1 MWDPPPRYPP
11 LDVNSRARLRPI
23 AYLSYERYAVGV
35 PHGAPYNSP
44 FLGETKK
51 RGALSNLLVDTSIL
65 FQDLEKTHQ
74 DSSEIWKVPIF
85 IFVTHPTP
93 SSAPQ
98 HTSPSG
104 FVANIE
110 EMLLPDSLFLFLHW
124 CVAFGFFWRAVQRS
138 VRSAEEKSQAGGG
151 MTVRSI
157 GWADSIDMADK
168 MSTSMMSSADG
179 PENNGS

>member
-51 RGALSNLLVDTSIL
+51 RGA
-65 FQDLEKTHQ
+65 
-74 DSSEIWKVPIF
+74 
-85 IFVTHPTP
+85 
-93 SSAPQ
+93 
-98 HTSPSG
+98 
-104 FVANIE
+104 
-110 EMLLPDSLFLFLHW
+110 
-124 CVAFGFFWRAVQRS
+124 RS